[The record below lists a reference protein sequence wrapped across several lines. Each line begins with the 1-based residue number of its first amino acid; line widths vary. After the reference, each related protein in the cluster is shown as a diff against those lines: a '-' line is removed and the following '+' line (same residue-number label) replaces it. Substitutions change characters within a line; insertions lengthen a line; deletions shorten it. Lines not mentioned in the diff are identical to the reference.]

1 MRKYRP
7 TYLYKGL
14 LAVTMLSL
22 SFLELSGQEQAYFS
36 QYMHNRMLYNPA
48 FAGDREIPGFS
59 FHSRQQWMSWEGSP
73 SANLLMAHTRLKNKN
88 AGIGVSF
95 SYDRMGPV
103 QHAGFSG
110 AYSYTIQVTDK
121 SRLMMGLQ
129 GEMRILQI
137 RLSQLQLVDQG
148 DLLFEVDPGMK
159 VQPNVGFGINY
170 QFQNYS
176 VNFSIPRILNS
187 KLSPYEGETSK
198 WSRTHRVFYL
208 EASSGHNI
216 SESIKLKPS
225 VLVALASGTSPFV
238 ELAGMFLYREKFG
251 AGMFYRFDKT
261 LGGMIRYNHQD
272 RITVGYSYDVSLG
285 YTQYNAGT
293 HELFLGYNFPFNR
306 VKTVSPRKF

>member
-1 MRKYRP
+1 MKIVIP
-7 TYLYKGL
+7 TYLYKGF
-14 LAVTMLSL
+14 LAASLL
-22 SFLELSGQEQAYFS
+22 SFTLLGLSGQEQVYFS
-36 QYMHNRMLYNPA
+36 QYMHNRMVYNPA

-59 FHSRQQWMSWEGSP
+59 FQSRQQWISWEGAP

-88 AGIGVSF
+88 AGIGVSL
-95 SYDRMGPV
+95 SYDRTGPV

-110 AYSYTIQVTDK
+110 AYSYTLQITDK

-129 GEMRILQI
+129 GEIRILQI

-159 VQPNVGFGINY
+159 VQPNVGFGFNY

-187 KLSPYEGETSK
+187 DLSPYKGETSK

-208 EASSGHNI
+208 EASSEYDI
-216 SESIKLKPS
+216 IETVKVKPS
-225 VLVALASGTSPFV
+225 ILLALASGSSPFV
-238 ELAGMFLYREKFG
+238 ELAGMFLYKDKIG
-251 AGMFYRFDKT
+251 TGLLYRFNNT

-272 RITVGYSYDVSLG
+272 RIVVGYSYDVSLG
-285 YTQYNAGT
+285 YTQYNTGT

-306 VKTVSPRKF
+306 VKTLSPRRF

>member
-1 MRKYRP
+1 MKIVIP
-7 TYLYKGL
+7 TYLYKGFAAASL
-14 LAVTMLSL
+14 LTLTL
-22 SFLELSGQEQAYFS
+22 LGLSGQEQVYFS
-36 QYMHNRMLYNPA
+36 QYMHNRMVYNPA
-48 FAGDREIPGFS
+48 FAGDRDIPGFS
-59 FHSRQQWMSWEGSP
+59 FHSRQQWISWEGAP

-88 AGIGVSF
+88 AGIGVSL
-95 SYDRMGPV
+95 SYDRTGPV

-110 AYSYTIQVTDK
+110 AYSYTIQITDK

-159 VQPNVGFGINY
+159 VQPNVGFGFNY

-238 ELAGMFLYREKFG
+238 ELTGMFLYREKFG
-251 AGMFYRFDKT
+251 TGVFYRFNKT

-272 RITVGYSYDVSLG
+272 RIVVGYSYDVSLG
-285 YTQYNAGT
+285 YTQYNTGT

-306 VKTVSPRKF
+306 VKTLSPRRF